1 MPTAK
6 MTANI
11 VGSSFYPNAG
21 NIISR
26 LRPGAKLVLKR
37 EPTNKF
43 DKNAVAVF
51 FNFSGNLTQL
61 GHLSRGLAELLAPK
75 LDKGVEVTAKK
86 APILGGVITL
96 EWDQGEEAETPSADV
111 DALTARFRGLVS

>member
-1 MPTAK
+1 MSAAK

-21 NIISR
+21 NIIAR

-37 EPTNKF
+37 EPNNEF
-43 DKNAVAVF
+43 DKNAVAVY
-51 FNFSGNLTQL
+51 FNFSGNMTKL

-75 LDKGVEVTAKK
+75 LDQGAEVQVTK
-86 APILGGVITL
+86 APIIGGVITL
-96 EWDQGEEAETPSADV
+96 EWDQPDEVETPSENV
-111 DALTARFRGLVS
+111 DALTARFRGLL

>member
-1 MPTAK
+1 MLAK

-21 NIISR
+21 NIIAR

-43 DKNAVAVF
+43 DKNAVAVY
-51 FNFSGNLTQL
+51 FNFSGNMTQL

-75 LDKGVEVTAKK
+75 LDSGTEVRVTK
-86 APILGGVITL
+86 APIMGGVINL
-96 EWDQGEEAETPSADV
+96 EWDQDEETETPSV
-111 DALTARFRGLVS
+111 DADALAARFRGLL

>member
-1 MPTAK
+1 

-21 NIISR
+21 NIIAR
-26 LRPGAKLVLKR
+26 LRPGAALVLKR
-37 EPTNKF
+37 EPNNQY
-43 DKNAVAVF
+43 DKNAIAVY

-75 LDKGVEVTAKK
+75 LDQGTTVKVTK
-86 APILGGVITL
+86 APIIGGVITL
-96 EWDQGEEAETPSADV
+96 EWDQPDEIEPPSQDV
-111 DALTARFRGLVS
+111 DALAARFRGLL